1 MIYSHKVFAYV
12 IDNHYIDMC
21 AMWQI
26 QSLLNDRRVNEA
38 LELVHGVHKTGLS
51 KDKFNTVSVICPTV
65 FYLHSIL

>member
-1 MIYSHKVFAYV
+1 
-12 IDNHYIDMC
+12 MC

-51 KDKFNTVSVICPTV
+51 KDKFNAVSVICPTV
-65 FYLHSIL
+65 FYLHSVL